1 MTAPRRTLQRAPR
14 TPQAGRTSQVL
25 AVPTT
30 VAVTTVAATT
40 VPARPPTANT
50 VTDSMATDSTA
61 TDTLTPITQPVSIPL
76 VPHTMEPAPKVLP
89 RRAASA
95 QLAQPVLAVARVL
108 ALVLV
113 PAKTLR

>member
-1 MTAPRRTLQRAPR
+1 M
-14 TPQAGRTSQVL
+14 L

-40 VPARPPTANT
+40 VPVRPPTANT

>member
-1 MTAPRRTLQRAPR
+1 M
-14 TPQAGRTSQVL
+14 L

-30 VAVTTVAATT
+30 VAART
-40 VPARPPTANT
+40 VPVRPPTANT

>member
-14 TPQAGRTSQVL
+14 TPQAGRASQVL

-30 VAVTTVAATT
+30 VAATT
-40 VPARPPTANT
+40 VPVRPPTANT
-50 VTDSMATDSTA
+50 VTDSTATDSTA

-76 VPHTMEPAPKVLP
+76 VPHMMEPAPKVLP

>member
-1 MTAPRRTLQRAPR
+1 M
-14 TPQAGRTSQVL
+14 L
-25 AVPTT
+25 AVP
-30 VAVTTVAATT
+30 TTVAATT
-40 VPARPPTANT
+40 VPVRPPTANT
-50 VTDSMATDSTA
+50 VTDNTATDSTA

-89 RRAASA
+89 RRVASA

-108 ALVLV
+108 ALALV

>member
-1 MTAPRRTLQRAPR
+1 MTAPRRTLQRAPS
-14 TPQAGRTSQVL
+14 TPQAGRASQVL

-30 VAVTTVAATT
+30 VAATT
-40 VPARPPTANT
+40 VPVRPPTANTVTANT